1 MYIIH
6 EENHDCL
13 CVAESIEKGVM
24 WLINNDW
31 LNGFTVGINEEDN
44 EYYLVDVIGEEET
57 IFGYVI
63 KLLNKDGIRTVLEWL
78 EQFGIY
84 FNEIEVA

>member
-1 MYIIH
+1 MYIIN
-6 EENHDCL
+6 EENHSCL
-13 CVAESIEKGVM
+13 CVAENIEKGVM

-31 LNGFTVGINEEDN
+31 LNGFTIGIDEDGN

-57 IFGYVI
+57 IFGYVS
-63 KLLNKDGIRTVLEWL
+63 KLLSKDGIEAVLEWL